1 MVEVEGGQGFEYIL
15 KLSEESSCSDIGV
28 VSRREDSSIVGNRG
42 RGSIDKSCN
51 IKDCKGRVCV
61 GRLKDEFDGGCGVGF
76 SVDGEITE

>member
-1 MVEVEGGQGFEYIL
+1 LADVVVEVEGGQGFEYIL

-61 GRLKDEFDGGCGVGF
+61 GRLR
-76 SVDGEITE
+76 VDLTEAVVWDSA